1 MDKRLR
7 RHRRVSVDIWNGPG
21 EPRLRDISVSGLRAQ
36 SEKQLRIDE
45 RIALELPVPGQML
58 RLKGRVVRARR
69 TGLKEHPYEY
79 GVELD
84 SLRPEEHDLV
94 LQFIAERGEGDEP
107 VSTIDEAELDL
118 MVDRIRELERE
129 VATLRYDTV
138 EIEPTSEDPSVLR
151 ADTGAITDV
160 EDMPTDV
167 TAIAELERKD
177 KTSYDLGRFSRLV
190 ALNQPMRPLVAEP
203 VTELNETIHQL
214 VARTFSDCFDLSTL
228 KEKLPATLTQET
240 IVDSLFHCY
249 ELDLIDFA

>member
-45 RIALELPVPGQML
+45 RIALELPVPGQILKL
-58 RLKGRVVRARR
+58 RGRVVRARR

-84 SLRPEEHDLV
+84 NLGPEEHDLV

-107 VSTIDEAELDL
+107 VSNIDESEVEMMA
-118 MVDRIRELERE
+118 DRIRELEQE
-129 VATLRYDTV
+129 IATLRYDTV
-138 EIEPTSEDPSVLR
+138 EIEPSTEEPSVLR

-160 EDMPTDV
+160 EEMPTEV
-167 TAIAELERKD
+167 TAVTLLERND
-177 KTSYDLGRFSRLV
+177 KTNYDLGRFSRLV
-190 ALNQPMRPLVAEP
+190 ALNQPLRPLVAEP
-203 VTELNETIHQL
+203 VTVLDETIHQL

-228 KEKLPATLTQET
+228 KKKLPSTLTQET
-240 IVDSLFHCY
+240 IVESLFHCY

>member
-1 MDKRLR
+1 
-7 RHRRVSVDIWNGPG
+7 
-21 EPRLRDISVSGLRAQ
+21 LRAQ

-58 RLKGRVVRARR
+58 KLRGRVVRARR

-84 SLRPEEHDLV
+84 GVGPDEHDLI
-94 LQFIAERGEGDEP
+94 LQFIAERGEAEEP
-107 VSTIDEAELDL
+107 VANIDESELEL

-138 EIEPTSEDPSVLR
+138 EIEPSSEEPSVLR

-160 EDMPTDV
+160 EEMPTEV
-167 TAIAELERKD
+167 TAVIELERRD
-177 KTSYDLGRFSRLV
+177 KTNYDLGRFSRLV

-214 VARTFSDCFDLSTL
+214 VARTFSDSFDLSTL
-228 KEKLPATLTQET
+228 KEKLPGTLTQET